1 MNKISYRRHRFPAE
15 IIQRAVWLCFRFPLS
30 YRDVEDLL
38 AERGV
43 DVSYETIRRWS
54 LKFGQAYARK
64 LRQSRPRPDDR
75 WHLDEVFSSING
87 KRMYLW
93 RAVDSEGEVLDILVQ
108 SRRNKKAALKLMRK
122 LLKKQGYA
130 PNKVVTDKLPSY
142 GAALRDL
149 NMTGK
154 HVTGGRSNNRAENSH
169 LPVRQ
174 RERRMQGFKSS
185 GSAQRFLSTHAAI
198 YNTFN
203 VQRHLITRK
212 TMRQFRGDAMNT
224 WRRIPG
230 GALHIRDQ
238 LHLVP
243 GKLGEGQ
250 ADHYIFPPV
259 PCPVI
264 DARGDLDDRNSR
276 WQNRQT
282 AMLARTRPGPA
293 GARGTPGR
301 AMGWCAAVYA

>member
-1 MNKISYRRHRFPAE
+1 MQKVSYRRHRFPTA
-15 IIQRAVWLCFRFPLS
+15 IIQHAVWLYFRFPLS

-38 AERGV
+38 AERGIE
-43 DVSYETIRRWS
+43 VSYETVRRWA
-54 LKFGQAYARK
+54 LRFGQGYARR
-64 LRQSRPRPDDR
+64 LRRLRPRADCR
-75 WHLDEVFSSING
+75 WHLDEVFVSING
-87 KRMYLW
+87 KRVYLW

-108 SRRNKKAALKLMRK
+108 SRRNKRAALKLMRK

-149 NMTGK
+149 SMTEK

-174 RERRMQGFKSS
+174 RERTMQGFKSP

-212 TMRQFRGDAMNT
+212 TMRKFRGGAMNT
-224 WRRIPG
+224 W
-230 GALHIRDQ
+230 
-238 LHLVP
+238 
-243 GKLGEGQ
+243 
-250 ADHYIFPPV
+250 
-259 PCPVI
+259 
-264 DARGDLDDRNSR
+264 
-276 WQNRQT
+276 QT
-282 AMLARTRPGPA
+282 VT
-293 GARGTPGR
+293 
-301 AMGWCAAVYA
+301 AAA

>member
-43 DVSYETIRRWS
+43 DVSYETIRRWA

-130 PNKVVTDKLPSY
+130 PNKVVTYKLPSY

-174 RERRMQGFKSS
+174 RERRMQGC
-185 GSAQRFLSTHAAI
+185 Q
-198 YNTFN
+198 
-203 VQRHLITRK
+203 
-212 TMRQFRGDAMNT
+212 
-224 WRRIPG
+224 WRSKKGPPRRCKKGPLG
-230 GALHIRDQ
+230 GCG
-238 LHLVP
+238 LVP
-243 GKLGEGQ
+243 VVHGRDLWAHGVKRGLG
-250 ADHYIFPPV
+250 
-259 PCPVI
+259 
-264 DARGDLDDRNSR
+264 
-276 WQNRQT
+276 
-282 AMLARTRPGPA
+282 
-293 GARGTPGR
+293 GR
-301 AMGWCAAVYA
+301 FS